1 MSYPGADSELFL
13 ITINQFNLWAVPE
26 NIHTSPMDDIGNP
39 VRMFSEYDWKST
51 NSPKFCKFL
60 TGIPGNPFKFLR
72 NFGIPQDFGPAG
84 YGILQKLQLSFLEI
98 LKFLGTQFSV
108 VHGDGVGGGGV
119 LVCVCVC
126 VWIFSGIA
134 QHNRIIFFLKLS
146 CLETQNETRIQ
157 LQF

>member
-1 MSYPGADSELFL
+1 MGYSRKYPHISHGRHWKSCKKCSVSM
-13 ITINQFNLWAVPE
+13 T
-26 NIHTSPMDDIGNP
+26 GNP
-39 VRMFSEYDWKST
+39 QI
-51 NSPKFCKFL
+51 SPKFCKFL
-60 TGIPGNPFKFLR
+60 TGILGNPFKFLR

-108 VHGDGVGGGGV
+108 VHGDGGGGGAC
-119 LVCVCVC
+119 VCVSVWIFSGIAQCLCVC